1 MRRRAGDHRVIPGR
15 FGWVLSS
22 RLMSNRGKAARGWLA
37 AVAAALVVAAAC
49 SPAPPIKLATL
60 PPSTP
65 SPSISAGPT
74 VARAAWTDCGGG
86 NQCATIMV
94 PEDYA
99 NPGGRRIGLSVI
111 RVPATN
117 PAKRIGSLIVNPGG
131 PGGSGVEFVQ
141 DDSKIFPASVRSQ
154 FDIVGF
160 DPRGV
165 NLSTPVRCQDNLD
178 GHVALD
184 GSPDNKAELK
194 ILVDE
199 ARSFAEAC
207 ATRNGDL
214 LAHLSTDDVAR
225 DLDLIRTAIGDA
237 KINYF
242 GFSYGTLIGAI
253 YAEMFP
259 DHIRS
264 MVLDGAIDPSLDLE
278 GFRSGQARAFETAL
292 RKFLA
297 DCAKDKQCYFYEG
310 GHTRRSFDALMASI
324 ERHPLP
330 AIRAK
335 DRRKLTTGLAWQ
347 AVAGVMYNDAAWSA
361 LALGLALAKLG
372 DGSVMLLLT
381 DPQNGRNKNGSY
393 SNLIDAYT
401 ANTCL
406 DFPASRDVATYTALA
421 ARLKPTAPDF
431 AGLLAYND
439 LSCAF
444 WSVPAVRTPATVSAK
459 GAPPIVVVGTTGD
472 PATPYPWAVS
482 VAKQLSSG
490 VLVTRRGQGHTAFA
504 FSACVQRAVTSY
516 LLDLKAPRDGLTCD

>member
-1 MRRRAGDHRVIPGR
+1 M
-15 FGWVLSS
+15 SS
-22 RLMSNRGKAARGWLA
+22 RGRIGRARLA
-37 AVAAALVVAAAC
+37 ALIVVVVVATSAC
-49 SPAPPIKLATL
+49 SPAPPIHLATL
-60 PPSTP
+60 PPSSA
-65 SPSISAGPT
+65 SPSAAAGPT
-74 VARAAWTDCGGG
+74 VAPVAWDDCGGG
-86 NQCATIMV
+86 YQCSTIQV

-111 RVPATN
+111 RLPATN
-117 PAKRIGSLIVNPGG
+117 PQKRIGSLIVNPGG

-141 DDSKIFPASVRSQ
+141 DDIEIFPRSLRDR

-184 GSPDNKAELK
+184 RSPDNKAELK
-194 ILVDE
+194 ALVDD
-199 ARSFAEAC
+199 ARSFAESC
-207 ATRNGDL
+207 ATRNADL

-225 DLDLIRTAIGDA
+225 DLDLIRSAIGDP
-237 KINYF
+237 KISYF

-259 DHIRS
+259 DHVRA
-264 MVLDGAIDPSLDLE
+264 MVLDGAIDPALDLE
-278 GFRSGQARAFETAL
+278 QFRSGQARAFEAAL

-297 DCAKDKQCYFYEG
+297 DCARDKTCYFHEG

-335 DRRKLTTGLAWQ
+335 DRRLLTTGLAWE
-347 AVAGVMYNDAAWSA
+347 AVAGVMYNDEAWPA
-361 LALGLALAKLG
+361 LAVGLALAKQG

-406 DFPASRDVATYTALA
+406 DYPASRDVAAYTNLA
-421 ARLKPTAPDF
+421 ARLRTSAPDF
-431 AGLLAYND
+431 AAMLAYND

-444 WSVPAVRTPATVSAK
+444 WPVPAERTPAKVSAA

-482 VAKQLSSG
+482 LARQLSSG
-490 VLVTRRGQGHTAFA
+490 VLVTRRGEGHTAFA
-504 FSACVQRAVTSY
+504 FSACVQRAVTPY

>member
-1 MRRRAGDHRVIPGR
+1 
-15 FGWVLSS
+15 
-22 RLMSNRGKAARGWLA
+22 MSPNRGAARARLGL
-37 AVAAALVVAAAC
+37 VTALVVAAAAC
-49 SPAPPIKLATL
+49 SPAPPIVLATL

-65 SPSISAGPT
+65 APTVVAGPT
-74 VARAAWTDCGGG
+74 VARVAWNDCGGG
-86 NQCATIMV
+86 YQCATIKV

-99 NPGGRRIGLSVI
+99 DPGGRRIELSVI
-111 RVPATN
+111 RLPATN
-117 PAKRIGSLIVNPGG
+117 PQKRIGSLIVNPGG

-141 DDSKIFPASVRSQ
+141 DDIKVFPASLRDR

-184 GSPDNKAELK
+184 SSPDNKAELK

-225 DLDLIRTAIGDA
+225 DLDLIRSAIGDE

-264 MVLDGAIDPSLDLE
+264 MVLDGAIDPALDHE
-278 GFRSGQARAFETAL
+278 QFRSGQAGAFETAL
-292 RKFLA
+292 RSFLA
-297 DCAKDKQCYFYEG
+297 DCAKDKGCYFYEG
-310 GHTRRSFDALMASI
+310 GRTRRSFDALMASI
-324 ERHPLP
+324 EKHPLP

-347 AVAGVMYNDAAWSA
+347 AVAGVMYNDAAWPA
-361 LALGLALAKLG
+361 LAIGLALAKQG

-406 DFPASRDVATYTALA
+406 DYPASQDVADYTALA
-421 ARLKPTAPDF
+421 ARLRPTAPDF
-431 AGLLAYND
+431 AGMLAYND

-444 WSVPAVRTPATVSAK
+444 WPVPATRTPAKVSAR

-472 PATPYPWAVS
+472 PATPYSWAVS

-504 FSACVQRAVTSY
+504 FSACVQRAVTTY